1 MPTQDQHGYFEAICD
16 SVYAILKR
24 REDPMSLKRAEA
36 IKERAEQYR
45 RDELDAA
52 LLRAEMENAY
62 QEKMYGERYRVHDAE
77 TFLCHYCKH
86 HIRKDAPGYH
96 RCEEMKPGIYR

>member
-36 IKERAEQYR
+36 IKERAEQKR

-52 LLRAEMENAY
+52 LLRAELENAF
-62 QEKMYGERYRVHDAE
+62 QDSKGNRHRVHDAE
-77 TFLCHYCKH
+77 TFLCRYCMNR
-86 HIRKDAPGYH
+86 IRKSSH
-96 RCEEMKPGIYR
+96 HLCEEQRPGIYM

>member
-1 MPTQDQHGYFEAICD
+1 MQDQHGYFEAVCD
-16 SVYAILKR
+16 AVYAILKR

-36 IKERAEQYR
+36 IKERSEQYM

-62 QEKMYGERYRVHDAE
+62 QDCNGHRYRIHDAE
-77 TFLCHYCKH
+77 TFLCHYCKNR
-86 HIRKDAPGYH
+86 IRKDAPSYH
-96 RCEEMKPGIYR
+96 LCEEMKPGIYR

>member
-1 MPTQDQHGYFEAICD
+1 MPTHDQHGYFLAICD

-24 REDPMSLKRAEA
+24 REDPMSLKRAKA
-36 IKERAEQYR
+36 IKERSEQYM

-62 QEKMYGERYRVHDAE
+62 QDCNGHRYRIHDAE
-77 TFLCHYCKH
+77 TFLCHYCKNR
-86 HIRKDAPGYH
+86 IRKDAPSYH
-96 RCEEMKPGIYR
+96 LCEEMKPGIYR

>member
-1 MPTQDQHGYFEAICD
+1 MAICD

-36 IKERAEQYR
+36 IKERSEQYM

-62 QEKMYGERYRVHDAE
+62 QDCNGNRYRVHDSE

-86 HIRKDAPGYH
+86 RIRKDAPSYH
-96 RCEEMKPGIYR
+96 LCEEMKPGIYR

>member
-1 MPTQDQHGYFEAICD
+1 MAICD

-24 REDPMSLKRAEA
+24 HTVDISREDPMSLKRAEA
-36 IKERAEQYR
+36 IKERAERYR

-62 QEKMYGERYRVHDAE
+62 QDRNGNRYRVHDAE
-77 TFLCHYCKH
+77 TFLCHYCGN
-86 HIRKDAPGYH
+86 HIRKDANLSYH
-96 RCEEMKPGIYR
+96 QCEEMIPAIYR